1 MGEDQFAQTA
11 LVKAVQ
17 GAIAVQPQQSGDLRV
32 ATPGGVFQVRWDDN
46 ASASALGQLAFFG
59 EFLEVSQLFDRW
71 VESCPLEYTSPNA
84 PEVRDV
90 LGTWLL
96 SILDGQRRYAH
107 INGLRGDAVAP
118 QILAMTRIISDESL
132 RRALKAL
139 APSIDKNCTEDERIK
154 RQAQLD
160 TSTAWMDTVL
170 RESTFAALG
179 TDWILDCDT
188 TVKLLYGNQDGA
200 EIGYNPTKPGRPSHN
215 IHTYW
220 VANLRL
226 VLDAEVKGG
235 KTQPAKYSLPG
246 LMRLLLALP
255 PEKRPQL
262 VRGDS
267 AFGNEP
273 VMAELEAIGQAYLT
287 KLRQTAGVKRLIERN
302 WSRQDWQD
310 VGQGSEA
317 VEAQLKL
324 SGWSRAR
331 RVVVVRSPVKTN
343 SKVSPGIK
351 TLTSAVE
358 DVTNKKAKRQKNLD
372 FENTEPVKRWD
383 YAVLV
388 TNANYE
394 LTAISQL
401 YRDRADCE
409 NGFDELKNQWGW
421 GGYTTQDLE
430 RCNLC
435 ARAVALIYNWWS
447 WYVRLAH
454 PATRLEAITSRPL
467 LLAGVARLT
476 EHAGQ
481 SRILLTLTHAAGDL
495 IKSMVT
501 NVRKGLDTI
510 LATAPQLTK
519 RERWAALV
527 RYIVERI
534 LAAKPKKSDQPTLIP
549 SNFSPPLIPATG

>member
-1 MGEDQFAQTA
+1 MGEEKFVQTA

-17 GAIAVQPQQSGDLRV
+17 DAIAVQPQQSGDLRV
-32 ATPGGVFQVRWDDN
+32 ATPGGVFQVRWDEN

-59 EFLEVSQLFDRW
+59 EFLEVSGLFQRW
-71 VESCPLEYTSPNA
+71 VESCPLAYTSPNA

-118 QILAMTRIISDESL
+118 QILGMTRIISDESL

-139 APSIDKNCTEDERIK
+139 APSIGKNCTEDERLGA
-154 RQAQLD
+154 QAQLD
-160 TSTAWMDTVL
+160 KSTAWMDTAL
-170 RESTFAALG
+170 HESTFDALS

-188 TVKLLYGNQDGA
+188 TVKLLFGHQDGA

-220 VANLRL
+220 IANLRL
-226 VLDAEVKGG
+226 VLEAEVKGG
-235 KTQPAKYSLPG
+235 KTHAAKYSLPG
-246 LMRLLLALP
+246 LMRLLKALP
-255 PEKRPQL
+255 PEKHPKL

-267 AFGNEP
+267 AFGNDP
-273 VMAELEAIGQAYLT
+273 VMTELESIGQMYLT
-287 KLRQTAGVKRLIERN
+287 KLRQTAGVKRLIDRN

-324 SGWSRAR
+324 AGWSHAR
-331 RVVVVRSPVKTN
+331 RVVVVRSAPGALPITQESVKGK
-343 SKVSPGIK
+343 KV
-351 TLTSAVE
+351 
-358 DVTNKKAKRQKNLD
+358 KRQKSMD
-372 FENTEPVKRWD
+372 FEDTDPVKRWD

-388 TNANYE
+388 TNSDYE
-394 LTAISQL
+394 LKAIGQL

-430 RCNLC
+430 RCNLS

-476 EHAGQ
+476 QHAGQ
-481 SRILLTLTHAAGDL
+481 SRLLLTMTHAAGDL
-495 IKSMVT
+495 IKSMVG

-510 LATAPQLTK
+510 LATAPQLAK
-519 RERWAALV
+519 RERWSALV
-527 RYIVERI
+527 RYIVEKI
-534 LAAKPKKSDQPTLIP
+534 IATKPKNYVQPTLMP
-549 SNFSPPLIPATG
+549 SNFSQPLIPATG